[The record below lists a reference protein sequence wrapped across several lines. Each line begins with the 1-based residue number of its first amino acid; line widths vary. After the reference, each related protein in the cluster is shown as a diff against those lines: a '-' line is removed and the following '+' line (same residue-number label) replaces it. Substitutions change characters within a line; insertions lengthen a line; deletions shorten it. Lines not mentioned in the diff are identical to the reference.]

1 MADYQECIKLG
12 GRPARLYFSPERCEL
27 SGRARQSRGCVSPQ
41 TILHLRNGNAK
52 QIETKLDASLGVEA
66 RLAREDA
73 MRKWLYLPV
82 AIVLVLFSIS
92 ERAQGQARKD
102 IRSEG
107 AKAPTEGNV
116 TREPTKPAT
125 QDSNY
130 SIAPEDLL
138 TIDVW
143 KEPEISRT
151 VPVRRDGKISLPLL
165 NDLQAA
171 GLTPTQLSSEIVEKL
186 RATIVHPQVTVIVA
200 QMSSLRIYILG
211 QVTRG
216 GAYPLVPDMTVMQAL
231 SIAGGFTPFANLKK
245 IYVMRTENGADKKFP
260 LNYKEVIH
268 GREMQQNIHLKPGDT
283 IVVP

>member
-1 MADYQECIKLG
+1 MKKWRYLTTAIL
-12 GRPARLYFSPERCEL
+12 L
-27 SGRARQSRGCVSPQ
+27 VS
-41 TILHLRNGNAK
+41 
-52 QIETKLDASLGVEA
+52 
-66 RLAREDA
+66 
-73 MRKWLYLPV
+73 
-82 AIVLVLFSIS
+82 FSIS
-92 ERAQGQARKD
+92 VRAQGQVRKD
-102 IRSEG
+102 IKSES
-107 AKAPTEGNV
+107 AQVLSAVDFKSQPLKA
-116 TREPTKPAT
+116 AT
-125 QDSNY
+125 DDPNY
-130 SIAPEDLL
+130 SIAPEDVL

-171 GLTPTQLSSEIVEKL
+171 GLTPSQLGAEIVERL

-231 SIAGGFTPFANLKK
+231 SVAGGFTPYANVKK
-245 IYVMRTENGADKKFP
+245 IHVMRTENGTDKIFP
-260 LNYKEVIH
+260 LNYKEVSS
-268 GREMQQNIHLKPGDT
+268 GRKTEQNIHLKPGDT

>member
-1 MADYQECIKLG
+1 MK
-12 GRPARLYFSPERCEL
+12 
-27 SGRARQSRGCVSPQ
+27 
-41 TILHLRNGNAK
+41 
-52 QIETKLDASLGVEA
+52 
-66 RLAREDA
+66 
-73 MRKWLYLPV
+73 KWLYITAALSIVMFSV
-82 AIVLVLFSIS
+82 ATRVP
-92 ERAQGQARKD
+92 AQTRKD
-102 IRSEG
+102 IKSESAKVLTAG
-107 AKAPTEGNV
+107 AIPSQPPTTAV
-116 TREPTKPAT
+116 TKDP
-125 QDSNY
+125 NY
-130 SIAPEDLL
+130 SIAPEDVL

-171 GLTPTQLSSEIVEKL
+171 GLTPTQLGSEIVERL

-231 SIAGGFTPFANLKK
+231 SIAGGFTAYAKVKK
-245 IYVMRTENGADKKFP
+245 IYVMRRENGADKIFSV
-260 LNYKEVIH
+260 NYKEVIS
-268 GREMQQNIHLKPGDT
+268 GRKTEQNIHLKAGDT

>member
-1 MADYQECIKLG
+1 MQ
-12 GRPARLYFSPERCEL
+12 
-27 SGRARQSRGCVSPQ
+27 
-41 TILHLRNGNAK
+41 GNAQK
-52 QIETKLDASLGVEA
+52 TEADWDARRRTKA

-73 MRKWLYLPV
+73 MRKWFYV
-82 AIVLVLFSIS
+82 TIAIPLALFSVS
-92 ERAQGQARKD
+92 VRAQGQARKD
-102 IRSEG
+102 IKSES
-107 AKAPTEGNV
+107 AKVMTAADVASQPRKAATED
-116 TREPTKPAT
+116 P
-125 QDSNY
+125 NY
-130 SIAPEDLL
+130 SIAPEDVL

-165 NDLQAA
+165 NDVQAA
-171 GLTPTQLSSEIVEKL
+171 GLTPTQLGSEIVERL

-231 SIAGGFTPFANLKK
+231 SIAGGFTPYANSKK
-245 IYVMRTENGADKKFP
+245 IYVMRRENGAEKIFHI
-260 LNYKEVIH
+260 NYKEVIS
-268 GREMQQNIHLKPGDT
+268 GRKVEQNIPLKPGDT